1 MSDTPDHTALA
12 DAGRKHTEPDTGTTA
27 QRRPRREIIREL
39 EARVTRLEARLD
51 SVERSTES
59 PPNSDDGRKTPR
71 HLTPHVRTPEEDDLG
86 DRLTAVETT
95 LEELCEQI
103 DEQATVT
110 MSGETSRL
118 ANLRVDGVPIGRR
131 LDAAVERLDALVTL
145 ICGDA
150 HATPDDIDATIQDRS
165 LTADARLAR
174 TLAVLLLGDHDDH
187 TSVAQE
193 LYDNH
198 GPWNAQLA
206 KLSEV
211 DSDLKAE
218 LREEID
224 RKVGTLRAQ
233 HGVMF
238 DDIAA
243 ELDLNL
249 REDATDKI
257 SRVIRD
263 GIDAVE
269 NQPSKRQRRAE
280 LVLQSIEEWGQRTK
294 IRAGRCYKLERP
306 QIQRL
311 LSASGDVSIT
321 MSSKT
326 TGDVFDEIERLAETS
341 SRFTRRRKDDGTD
354 VLYVGWPTRGE

>member
-1 MSDTPDHTALA
+1 
-12 DAGRKHTEPDTGTTA
+12 
-27 QRRPRREIIREL
+27 
-39 EARVTRLEARLD
+39 
-51 SVERSTES
+51 
-59 PPNSDDGRKTPR
+59 
-71 HLTPHVRTPEEDDLG
+71 
-86 DRLTAVETT
+86 
-95 LEELCEQI
+95 
-103 DEQATVT
+103 
-110 MSGETSRL
+110 
-118 ANLRVDGVPIGRR
+118 
-131 LDAAVERLDALVTL
+131 
-145 ICGDA
+145 
-150 HATPDDIDATIQDRS
+150 
-165 LTADARLAR
+165 
-174 TLAVLLLGDHDDH
+174 VLLLGDHDDH

-193 LYDNH
+193 LYDDH